1 MDQVCI
7 IQINITYFNQQ
18 YVSVDMD
25 PKLLSDMECAIQ
37 TKVLQTLKESD
48 STLVVHRWPH

>member
-1 MDQVCI
+1 MCI

-25 PKLLSDMECAIQ
+25 PKILSDMECAIQ